1 MRIALIV
8 FLLALPALAQEKAD
22 TNAALSACGPAN
34 VKFDVKLDQTQPVS
48 GIPSG
53 KALVY
58 VIEDKGQ
65 IPCLGGC
72 TTIRIGLDGS
82 WIGANQGNTH
92 FSFSVLPGEHHLCS
106 NWQSS
111 VKTFSS
117 LYSLANFTAEAGK
130 VYYFRTRIWN
140 ADKSFV
146 YLDLDP
152 VNSDEGSYLVVAS
165 PLVVSHPKK

>member
-1 MRIALIV
+1 MRAALIL
-8 FLLALPALAQEKAD
+8 FLLVLPASAQEKAD
-22 TNAALSACGPAN
+22 ATAALSACGPDN
-34 VKFDVKLDQTQPVS
+34 VKFDVKPDQSQPVS

-58 VIEDKGQ
+58 IIEEQDQ
-65 IPCLGGC
+65 LPCLGGC
-72 TTIRIGLDGS
+72 ATIRVGLDGS

-111 VKTFSS
+111 LKRLSS

-130 VYYFRTRIWN
+130 IYYFRTRILN
-140 ADKSFV
+140 AYNSFV
-146 YLDLDP
+146 YLDLEP
-152 VNSDEGSYLVVAS
+152 MNSDEGSYLVVTS
-165 PLVVSHPKK
+165 PLIVSHPKK